1 MMEKT
6 FSCTQFFLIEILSIF
21 LGFESFPLFSR
32 AFPLPTRVGKYELC
46 KWKLLKF
53 MQLLFGRESARSFY
67 RETQKNPRYVID
79 VTKHELI
86 LIHVNTTALDSVKRR
101 ELCMQPESIYVW
113 RKRSSFV
120 GWLDSASSFVRR
132 ANKTND
138 AESSLFALLMNA

>member
-6 FSCTQFFLIEILSIF
+6 SRVHNFFLIEILSIF

-32 AFPLPTRVGKYELC
+32 AFPLPTRVGKHELY

-101 ELCMQPESIYVW
+101 ELCMQPESIYV
-113 RKRSSFV
+113 
-120 GWLDSASSFVRR
+120 
-132 ANKTND
+132 
-138 AESSLFALLMNA
+138 